1 MSISEICR
9 SHRRRNSMTQKQ
21 IANIIHL
28 DISNVSRFESGS
40 NNSLDVFIRYIQI
53 FPGIVE
59 DVYEAIKAGENVTR

>member
-9 SHRRRNSMTQKQ
+9 SHRRRDGMTQKQ

-59 DVYEAIKAGENVTR
+59 DVYEAIKADENITR